1 MYHVSAQG
9 VDERMIKCTLLLL
22 LSWACRC
29 RGNSVTEQIDRLAGK
44 ATVTGGLRL
53 GRSEMLRSLRHCTCG
68 HRARGITLSITW
80 RRET

>member
-22 LSWACRC
+22 LSWACLC

-44 ATVTGGLRL
+44 ATVTGGFRL
-53 GRSEMLRSLRHCTCG
+53 GRSEILRSLKHCTCG
-68 HRARGITLSITW
+68 HRS
-80 RRET
+80 